1 MRRKTNT
8 NDWPEPRELHAMRRA
23 LGTSALARQ
32 LGVSRSTLMNYL
44 NAADA
49 RDQSDAIIESTAAFT
64 ARLSAAIASGGESAA
79 SACASIAVKAGRP
92 RRVQAIAPRS
102 YCGSSA
108 AWCVGAGD

>member
-1 MRRKTNT
+1 MRPKLDTT
-8 NDWPEPRELHAMRRA
+8 HWPEIKDLRKLRAA
-23 LGTSALARQ
+23 LGAAQLARQ

-49 RDQSDAIIESTAAFT
+49 RDQSDAIIESTTAFT
-64 ARLSAAIASGGESAA
+64 ARLRAAIASGAESAA
-79 SACASIAVKAGRP
+79 SARASVAVKPGRL

-108 AWCVGAGD
+108 AWCVGAGG